1 MAETAKEPHMDLY
14 VMNTETTE
22 SRTSLDP
29 LPLVRAIL
37 LSEIWDNPK
46 SSGYDLM
53 KLTSELTG
61 FNVEIQSGT
70 VYGELR
76 AMEEMGLVTSE
87 QEDSGRRRRE
97 YKIAEEGKR
106 YLDDLQQQIRA
117 RVKDV
122 LEPLLSLMSSLTES

>member
-1 MAETAKEPHMDLY
+1 
-14 VMNTETTE
+14 
-22 SRTSLDP
+22 
-29 LPLVRAIL
+29 
-37 LSEIWDNPK
+37 
-46 SSGYDLM
+46 M
-53 KLTSELTG
+53 KLSSELTG

-87 QEDSGRRRRE
+87 QEDSGRRKRE
-97 YKIAEEGKR
+97 YKITDEGKR